1 MTTVFIPTPMRR
13 LTNGQS
19 KVSIDGG
26 TVRGLIQAMDQTYPG
41 IAQRLLDEQGAPKR
55 FINIFL
61 NDDGIDALQGMDTP
75 VRDGDRI
82 SIVPALAG
90 GA

>member
-19 KVSIDGG
+19 KVAIDGS

-41 IAQRLLDEQGAPKR
+41 MAQRLLDEQGAPKR